1 MLPQDGCFTQSRE
14 SERNHEVR
22 LEIWLRVLRVSL
34 ASHVQPVAME
44 GDSSHVVY
52 NDNNVLCWLK
62 RDVLCCLHESCSIL
76 YQEFTCLMHSQSKM
90 KDEIETS
97 KALQKEVYEIL
108 IEMYEEV
115 AKGRMV
121 IPDLSQSNPLSQQ
134 SLP

>member
-1 MLPQDGCFTQSRE
+1 
-14 SERNHEVR
+14 
-22 LEIWLRVLRVSL
+22 
-34 ASHVQPVAME
+34 
-44 GDSSHVVY
+44 
-52 NDNNVLCWLK
+52 
-62 RDVLCCLHESCSIL
+62 
-76 YQEFTCLMHSQSKM
+76 M

-115 AKGRMV
+115 AKGRMI